1 MIDLAKFDTAKIA
14 EKTDEIELK
23 FNGENTGIYFTVKSD
38 YESGAMA
45 EARKRV
51 NKKIAENAKG
61 GKPAA
66 ITAEQLNK
74 ERAERLSGQIVGW
87 RCGDLENEIL
97 IDGQKV
103 KYSKSAAFD
112 LLSKEG
118 FFWIASQIDEF
129 VGDIAN
135 FMKA

>member
-1 MIDLAKFDTAKIA
+1 MIDLGKFNTAKIA
-14 EKTDEIELK
+14 ENTAEIELE
-23 FNGENTGIYFTVKSD
+23 FNGNGTGIYFSVKSD
-38 YESGAMA
+38 YETGAMA
-45 EARKRV
+45 ETRKRV
-51 NKKIAENAKG
+51 NKKIAENAK

-87 RCGDLENEIL
+87 RCGDLKDEIL
-97 IDGQKV
+97 IDGEKV
-103 KYSKSAAFD
+103 KYSKAAAFD
-112 LLSKEG
+112 LLSREG

-135 FMKA
+135 FMKT

>member
-1 MIDLAKFDTAKIA
+1 MIDLGKFNTSKIA
-14 EKTDEIELK
+14 ENTSEVELK
-23 FNGENTGIYFTVKSD
+23 FNGEGTGIYFSVKSD
-38 YESGAMA
+38 YETGAMA
-45 EARKRV
+45 ETRKRV

-61 GKPAA
+61 KPAV

-87 RCGDLENEIL
+87 RCGELKDEIL
-97 IDGQKV
+97 IDGEKV

-112 LLSKEG
+112 LLSREG
-118 FFWIASQIDEF
+118 FFWIAAQIDEF

>member
-1 MIDLAKFDTAKIA
+1 MIDLGSFNTAKIA
-14 EKTDEIELK
+14 ENTAEIELK

-61 GKPAA
+61 KPVA

-87 RCGDLENEIL
+87 RCGDLKDEIL